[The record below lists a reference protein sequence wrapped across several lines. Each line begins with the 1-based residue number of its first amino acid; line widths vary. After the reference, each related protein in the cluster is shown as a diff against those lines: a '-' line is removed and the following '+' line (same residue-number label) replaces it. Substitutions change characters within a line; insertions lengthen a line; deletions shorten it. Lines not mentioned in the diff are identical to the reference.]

1 MEWNRSDPSS
11 EPDSS
16 SSDSTTR
23 PRPAL
28 KYEVFLSFRGPDVRT
43 TFADSLYH
51 FLVHSKIRTFYD
63 DEELRKGDKIA
74 PSLVQAIQESKIY
87 IPILS
92 QGYASSKWCLE
103 ELSLMVESLNRNQGH
118 ILLPVFYFVEPRDV
132 RRQERSYYSRAFL
145 QHSRKYDAETT
156 KEWKEALQFV
166 GQLKGW
172 HVTESDRQGAVIDNI
187 FSQVWSH
194 LMGSYKIETDELIG
208 IESRVKE
215 VRDLLDLDGER
226 LKMVGIH
233 GMGGIG
239 KTTISKAVY
248 NEVSSRF
255 ERSCFLEDIRET
267 LLKNDGVVTLQNKII
282 SSILRHD
289 SRVGD
294 TSEGIHIIRDKVCK
308 YKVFIV
314 LDDVDERF
322 EFEKILG
329 KLQDYFFGSRFI
341 VTTRD
346 KRVLEFLEGCTL
358 FEAKL
363 MSHNDSFKLFGKH
376 AFRMDDPPEENAD
389 LCEEFVKIAA
399 GLPLALKVIG
409 SFLFRKEKRIWR
421 EKLEELKERPFSN
434 GVHEILKISYNDLT
448 STEKEIFLDIA
459 CFFIGKSKELP
470 FYMWTDCKFYP
481 ESGVNNLIFKSLIKV
496 NESNEFEMHD
506 LIKDLGRA
514 IVQAENIQQPW
525 KRSRIWS
532 NDEALDMLENGQG
545 NDKVEALRIDMGDRD
560 VRKLTEEGFRKLS
573 GVRFLQVRHCNMTGD
588 FSKMLPNTLWLQLR
602 FCRSIPD
609 DVNLK
614 KVAILDLKG
623 SYLRDD
629 WRGWQRAKE
638 GKKLKVVNLE
648 GCSGLVKAPDLSSC
662 RGLEVINVEGCYY
675 MGGELHI
682 GNFKNLKRLSL
693 LGSKISALKGD
704 IGMLQDLTE
713 IDAPNLKEF
722 PAGIGDLRSLEIL
735 RVTPADAPIS
745 VPAFPTSL
753 KQLTI
758 STPRFPNLLEL
769 KDLEELCLERCA
781 PEIPGD
787 IWLHLTK
794 LKILTVSFFRGKS
807 LLMQVEQSTA
817 ESTLPSSLN
826 SLALSC
832 CFELETLPNLVNLS
846 NLTQLR
852 LELVLVDE
860 IRGLGELGMLET
872 LQVSS
877 AQNLKSLDGLQN
889 LVLLQQ
895 LTVEHCGALEKLPC
909 IANLTKLNT
918 LVIRSCRILFEIQG
932 PDASMGGSSLTRLE
946 ISRCPKLANVEGLI
960 QPLNMK
966 KLYVHGSRPGDDLD
980 TTFVPSVQIMDLSG
994 LVNLQVMNIS
1004 GCQQLAG
1011 ITGFYAL
1018 QWLEVL
1024 NISHCN
1030 SIRKLWNLSG
1040 LKSLKKLTICDATQL
1055 TEMEELDR
1063 LESLEWLQMDG
1074 CTSILKLPNLCGL
1087 TSLTTLEIKGF
1098 TQLSEVTRLE
1108 RLESLVR
1115 LKLIDCG
1122 LVVRL
1127 PDLSELKN
1135 LKVLIIRGCTQL
1147 MEITG
1152 LESLESLQ
1160 VLAMSSCESIYELP
1174 DLSHLE
1180 HLRYLNISGCM
1191 QLTQVMGVERLGSLE
1206 VLAMSQCKSIIE
1218 LPDLSALKNMT
1229 HLDIRECS
1237 QLIGIIGL
1245 HKLQCTILG
1254 VHDPAFISYWK
1265 THEMYLNM

>member
-794 LKILTVSFFRGKS
+794 LKILTV
-807 LLMQVEQSTA
+807 
-817 ESTLPSSLN
+817 
-826 SLALSC
+826 
-832 CFELETLPNLVNLS
+832 
-846 NLTQLR
+846 
-852 LELVLVDE
+852 
-860 IRGLGELGMLET
+860 
-872 LQVSS
+872 
-877 AQNLKSLDGLQN
+877 
-889 LVLLQQ
+889 
-895 LTVEHCGALEKLPC
+895 
-909 IANLTKLNT
+909 
-918 LVIRSCRILFEIQG
+918 
-932 PDASMGGSSLTRLE
+932 
-946 ISRCPKLANVEGLI
+946 
-960 QPLNMK
+960 MK

-1063 LESLEWLQMDG
+1063 LESLEWLQMDGCTGIKKLPHLRNLRNLKQLIISG

>member
-629 WRGWQRAKE
+629 WRGW
-638 GKKLKVVNLE
+638 
-648 GCSGLVKAPDLSSC
+648 
-662 RGLEVINVEGCYY
+662 
-675 MGGELHI
+675 
-682 GNFKNLKRLSL
+682 
-693 LGSKISALKGD
+693 
-704 IGMLQDLTE
+704 
-713 IDAPNLKEF
+713 
-722 PAGIGDLRSLEIL
+722 
-735 RVTPADAPIS
+735 
-745 VPAFPTSL
+745 
-753 KQLTI
+753 
-758 STPRFPNLLEL
+758 
-769 KDLEELCLERCA
+769 
-781 PEIPGD
+781 
-787 IWLHLTK
+787 
-794 LKILTVSFFRGKS
+794 
-807 LLMQVEQSTA
+807 
-817 ESTLPSSLN
+817 
-826 SLALSC
+826 
-832 CFELETLPNLVNLS
+832 
-846 NLTQLR
+846 
-852 LELVLVDE
+852 
-860 IRGLGELGMLET
+860 
-872 LQVSS
+872 
-877 AQNLKSLDGLQN
+877 
-889 LVLLQQ
+889 
-895 LTVEHCGALEKLPC
+895 
-909 IANLTKLNT
+909 
-918 LVIRSCRILFEIQG
+918 
-932 PDASMGGSSLTRLE
+932 
-946 ISRCPKLANVEGLI
+946 
-960 QPLNMK
+960 K

-1063 LESLEWLQMDG
+1063 LESLEWLQMDGCTGIKKLPHLRNLRNLKQLIISG

>member
-172 HVTESDRQGAVIDNI
+172 HVTESDR
-187 FSQVWSH
+187 WSH

-722 PAGIGDLRSLEIL
+722 PAGI
-735 RVTPADAPIS
+735 
-745 VPAFPTSL
+745 AFPTSL

-807 LLMQVEQSTA
+807 LLMQVEQ
-817 ESTLPSSLN
+817 STLPSSLN

-960 QPLNMK
+960 QPLQALNT
-966 KLYVHGSRPGDDLD
+966 LNL
-980 TTFVPSVQIMDLSG
+980 IMDLSG

-1074 CTSILKLPNLCGL
+1074 CTGIKKLPHLRNLRNLKQLIISGCTSILKLPNLC
-1087 TSLTTLEIKGF
+1087 
-1098 TQLSEVTRLE
+1098 
-1108 RLESLVR
+1108 
-1115 LKLIDCG
+1115 
-1122 LVVRL
+1122 
-1127 PDLSELKN
+1127 ELKN

>member
-629 WRGWQRAKE
+629 WRGWQRAKGKLIVTAMIQKE

-817 ESTLPSSLN
+817 ESTISASHLPSSLN

-932 PDASMGGSSLTRLE
+932 PDASME
-946 ISRCPKLANVEGLI
+946 
-960 QPLNMK
+960 
-966 KLYVHGSRPGDDLD
+966 
-980 TTFVPSVQIMDLSG
+980 
-994 LVNLQVMNIS
+994 VMNIS

-1063 LESLEWLQMDG
+1063 LESLEWLQ
-1074 CTSILKLPNLCGL
+1074 
-1087 TSLTTLEIKGF
+1087 
-1098 TQLSEVTRLE
+1098 
-1108 RLESLVR
+1108 
-1115 LKLIDCG
+1115 
-1122 LVVRL
+1122 
-1127 PDLSELKN
+1127 KN

>member
-346 KRVLEFLEGCTL
+346 K
-358 FEAKL
+358 
-363 MSHNDSFKLFGKH
+363 
-376 AFRMDDPPEENAD
+376 
-389 LCEEFVKIAA
+389 
-399 GLPLALKVIG
+399 
-409 SFLFRKEKRIWR
+409 
-421 EKLEELKERPFSN
+421 
-434 GVHEILKISYNDLT
+434 
-448 STEKEIFLDIA
+448 
-459 CFFIGKSKELP
+459 
-470 FYMWTDCKFYP
+470 
-481 ESGVNNLIFKSLIKV
+481 KV

-794 LKILTVSFFRGKS
+794 LKILTVSFFRGIMRDS
-807 LLMQVEQSTA
+807 S
-817 ESTLPSSLN
+817 SHLPSSLN

-932 PDASMGGSSLTRLE
+932 P
-946 ISRCPKLANVEGLI
+946 
-960 QPLNMK
+960 
-966 KLYVHGSRPGDDLD
+966 
-980 TTFVPSVQIMDLSG
+980 
-994 LVNLQVMNIS
+994 
-1004 GCQQLAG
+1004 
-1011 ITGFYAL
+1011 
-1018 QWLEVL
+1018 
-1024 NISHCN
+1024 
-1030 SIRKLWNLSG
+1030 
-1040 LKSLKKLTICDATQL
+1040 
-1055 TEMEELDR
+1055 
-1063 LESLEWLQMDG
+1063 
-1074 CTSILKLPNLCGL
+1074 
-1087 TSLTTLEIKGF
+1087 
-1098 TQLSEVTRLE
+1098 EVTRLE

>member
-758 STPRFPNLLEL
+758 STPRFPNL
-769 KDLEELCLERCA
+769 
-781 PEIPGD
+781 
-787 IWLHLTK
+787 
-794 LKILTVSFFRGKS
+794 
-807 LLMQVEQSTA
+807 
-817 ESTLPSSLN
+817 PSSLN

-960 QPLNMK
+960 QPLQALNTLNLEGFPSIETLLLRLSSFSNMK
-966 KLYVHGSRPGDDLD
+966 KL
-980 TTFVPSVQIMDLSG
+980 
-994 LVNLQVMNIS
+994 
-1004 GCQQLAG
+1004 
-1011 ITGFYAL
+1011 
-1018 QWLEVL
+1018 
-1024 NISHCN
+1024 
-1030 SIRKLWNLSG
+1030 
-1040 LKSLKKLTICDATQL
+1040 
-1055 TEMEELDR
+1055 
-1063 LESLEWLQMDG
+1063 
-1074 CTSILKLPNLCGL
+1074 
-1087 TSLTTLEIKGF
+1087 
-1098 TQLSEVTRLE
+1098 
-1108 RLESLVR
+1108 
-1115 LKLIDCG
+1115 LIDCG

>member
-722 PAGIGDLRSLEIL
+722 PA
-735 RVTPADAPIS
+735 A

-807 LLMQVEQSTA
+807 LLIDS
-817 ESTLPSSLN
+817 SSHLPSSLN

-960 QPLNMK
+960 QPLQALNTLNLEGFPSIETLLLRLSSFSNMK
-966 KLYVHGSRPGDDLD
+966 
-980 TTFVPSVQIMDLSG
+980 
-994 LVNLQVMNIS
+994 N
-1004 GCQQLAG
+1004 
-1011 ITGFYAL
+1011 
-1018 QWLEVL
+1018 
-1024 NISHCN
+1024 
-1030 SIRKLWNLSG
+1030 
-1040 LKSLKKLTICDATQL
+1040 LKKLTICDATQL

-1063 LESLEWLQMDG
+1063 LESLEWLQMDGCTGIKKLPHLRNLRNLKQLIISG

>member
-817 ESTLPSSLN
+817 ESTISGTSIPSSLN

-932 PDASMGGSSLTRLE
+932 
-946 ISRCPKLANVEGLI
+946 
-960 QPLNMK
+960 Q
-966 KLYVHGSRPGDDLD
+966 
-980 TTFVPSVQIMDLSG
+980 
-994 LVNLQVMNIS
+994 
-1004 GCQQLAG
+1004 
-1011 ITGFYAL
+1011 
-1018 QWLEVL
+1018 
-1024 NISHCN
+1024 
-1030 SIRKLWNLSG
+1030 
-1040 LKSLKKLTICDATQL
+1040 
-1055 TEMEELDR
+1055 
-1063 LESLEWLQMDG
+1063 
-1074 CTSILKLPNLCGL
+1074 
-1087 TSLTTLEIKGF
+1087 
-1098 TQLSEVTRLE
+1098 
-1108 RLESLVR
+1108 
-1115 LKLIDCG
+1115 
-1122 LVVRL
+1122 
-1127 PDLSELKN
+1127 LKN

>member
-722 PAGIGDLRSLEIL
+722 PAGI
-735 RVTPADAPIS
+735 A
-745 VPAFPTSL
+745 AFPTSL

-817 ESTLPSSLN
+817 LPSSLN

-960 QPLNMK
+960 QPLQALNT
-966 KLYVHGSRPGDDLD
+966 L
-980 TTFVPSVQIMDLSG
+980 
-994 LVNLQVMNIS
+994 NL
-1004 GCQQLAG
+1004 
-1011 ITGFYAL
+1011 
-1018 QWLEVL
+1018 WLEVL

-1074 CTSILKLPNLCGL
+1074 CTGIKKLPHLRNLRNL
-1087 TSLTTLEIKGF
+1087 K
-1098 TQLSEVTRLE
+1098 Q
-1108 RLESLVR
+1108 

>member
-735 RVTPADAPIS
+735 RVTP
-745 VPAFPTSL
+745 
-753 KQLTI
+753 
-758 STPRFPNLLEL
+758 
-769 KDLEELCLERCA
+769 
-781 PEIPGD
+781 
-787 IWLHLTK
+787 
-794 LKILTVSFFRGKS
+794 
-807 LLMQVEQSTA
+807 VEQSTA
-817 ESTLPSSLN
+817 ESTISGTSSNGIMRDSSSHLPSSLN

-960 QPLNMK
+960 QPLQALNTLNLEGFPSIETLLLRLSSFSNMK
-966 KLYVHGSRPGDDLD
+966 KLYVHGSR
-980 TTFVPSVQIMDLSG
+980 
-994 LVNLQVMNIS
+994 
-1004 GCQQLAG
+1004 
-1011 ITGFYAL
+1011 
-1018 QWLEVL
+1018 
-1024 NISHCN
+1024 
-1030 SIRKLWNLSG
+1030 
-1040 LKSLKKLTICDATQL
+1040 
-1055 TEMEELDR
+1055 
-1063 LESLEWLQMDG
+1063 
-1074 CTSILKLPNLCGL
+1074 LPNLCGL

>member
-817 ESTLPSSLN
+817 LPSSLN

-918 LVIRSCRILFEIQG
+918 L
-932 PDASMGGSSLTRLE
+932 E

-960 QPLNMK
+960 QPLQALNTLNLEGFPSIETLLLRLSSFSNMK

-1074 CTSILKLPNLCGL
+1074 CTGIKKLPHLRN
-1087 TSLTTLEIKGF
+1087 
-1098 TQLSEVTRLE
+1098 
-1108 RLESLVR
+1108 
-1115 LKLIDCG
+1115 
-1122 LVVRL
+1122 
-1127 PDLSELKN
+1127 N

>member
-817 ESTLPSSLN
+817 LPSSLN

-932 PDASMGGSSLTRLE
+932 PDAS
-946 ISRCPKLANVEGLI
+946 I
-960 QPLNMK
+960 
-966 KLYVHGSRPGDDLD
+966 
-980 TTFVPSVQIMDLSG
+980 
-994 LVNLQVMNIS
+994 
-1004 GCQQLAG
+1004 
-1011 ITGFYAL
+1011 
-1018 QWLEVL
+1018 
-1024 NISHCN
+1024 
-1030 SIRKLWNLSG
+1030 

-1063 LESLEWLQMDG
+1063 LESLEWLQMDGCTGIKKLPHLRNLRNLKQLIISG

>member
-722 PAGIGDLRSLEIL
+722 PAGI
-735 RVTPADAPIS
+735 

-807 LLMQVEQSTA
+807 LLMQVEQ
-817 ESTLPSSLN
+817 STLPSSLN

-895 LTVEHCGALEKLPC
+895 LTVEHC
-909 IANLTKLNT
+909 
-918 LVIRSCRILFEIQG
+918 
-932 PDASMGGSSLTRLE
+932 D
-946 ISRCPKLANVEGLI
+946 
-960 QPLNMK
+960 
-966 KLYVHGSRPGDDLD
+966 
-980 TTFVPSVQIMDLSG
+980 
-994 LVNLQVMNIS
+994 
-1004 GCQQLAG
+1004 
-1011 ITGFYAL
+1011 
-1018 QWLEVL
+1018 
-1024 NISHCN
+1024 
-1030 SIRKLWNLSG
+1030 
-1040 LKSLKKLTICDATQL
+1040 
-1055 TEMEELDR
+1055 
-1063 LESLEWLQMDG
+1063 
-1074 CTSILKLPNLCGL
+1074 LCGL

>member
-807 LLMQVEQSTA
+807 LLMQVEQDS
-817 ESTLPSSLN
+817 SSHLPSSLN

-946 ISRCPKLANVEGLI
+946 ISRCPKLANVE
-960 QPLNMK
+960 
-966 KLYVHGSRPGDDLD
+966 
-980 TTFVPSVQIMDLSG
+980 
-994 LVNLQVMNIS
+994 
-1004 GCQQLAG
+1004 
-1011 ITGFYAL
+1011 
-1018 QWLEVL
+1018 WLEVL

-1063 LESLEWLQMDG
+1063 LESLEWLQMDGCTGIKKLPHLRNLRNLKQLIISG